1 MYDEKLEELKSISP
15 EIVSGPALD
24 IWLGISDIN
33 NNFTK
38 VGKAAR
44 PIEFKIG
51 IPANFKTDGYDYA
64 LIFVQSDGTTSVI
77 VDTDDDS
84 DTMTFSTDVY
94 GTFTLVKGPSG
105 SFAAY
110 R

>member
-1 MYDEKLEELKSISP
+1 MRIS
-15 EIVSGPALD
+15 
-24 IWLGISDIN
+24 
-33 NNFTK
+33 
-38 VGKAAR
+38 
-44 PIEFKIG
+44 
-51 IPANFKTDGYDYA
+51 
-64 LIFVQSDGTTSVI
+64 FVQSDGTTSVI

>member
-1 MYDEKLEELKSISP
+1 MYDEKAGRAE
-15 EIVSGPALD
+15 V
-24 IWLGISDIN
+24 
-33 NNFTK
+33 NFTRDCF
-38 VGKAAR
+38 GTGTGYMAR